1 MHMIKGD
8 LIDSGQLPMG
18 AGTLTL
24 EQVNLILN
32 HLPVEITFVDDREI
46 VRYYNA
52 QDAKMFSRKP
62 EIIGGTV
69 QECHSLASR
78 PAVDKII
85 DAFRSGE
92 KDVSELWIK
101 HDRKLVHIRYFAVR
115 DRDGKYRGCLEV
127 VQDITNIRKLR
138 GERKVDW

>member
-1 MHMIKGD
+1 MIKGD
-8 LIDSGQLPMG
+8 LVDSGQLPMQTG
-18 AGTLTL
+18 VLTL

-32 HLPVEITFVDDREI
+32 HLPVEVSFIDEKEI
-46 VRYYNA
+46 VQYYNA
-52 QDAKMFSRKP
+52 QDTKIFSRKP

-69 QECHSLASR
+69 QDCHSPGSR
-78 PAVDKII
+78 PAVNKII

-115 DRDGKYRGCLEV
+115 DGEGNYRGCLEV
-127 VQDITNIRKLR
+127 VQDVTKIRKLR